1 MPSTFFGLSIAKS
14 GLYASMGGINTTA
27 HNISHTNTEGYCRQV
42 MGQTAGSALRVN
54 STYGMAGSGVD
65 ITGVEQMRDIYYDL
79 KFRSNSTMAGEYLSK
94 QHYMS
99 EIESY
104 FNEIN
109 LEGFTTSFNSMFDT
123 LQELA
128 KNPSDLACRTQVTNY
143 GQSLCEYFN
152 SISTSMTAIQEE
164 ANFEIKNQADRIT
177 SLGQQIAVLTKQIN
191 TLESNGG
198 TANDL
203 RDERNLRVDELS
215 TICNI
220 TVSENVVGKGVGIT
234 SYQVKID
241 GYTLVDTYEYNKLI
255 AVPQKERIN
264 QTDAD
269 GMYKLMWSN
278 GQEFNSKSA
287 KLGGTLAALF
297 AVRDGNN
304 GEAFKGKAD
313 TVEGDDKVVVTMSNV
328 NDVTKLNIA
337 PQGVITVGNRK
348 YEYTGFIVRE
358 DEDGNYE
365 YEFTLSEDTPVTKSE
380 DESDV
385 IIGCDIDYKGIPYYM
400 SQLNEWVRTFA
411 REFNNLH
418 TSGEDLKGRKGL
430 DFFNAPDQ
438 VTGKDYV
445 FGQSEEDADE
455 GIVIRSVAE
464 ELEDENSINYGNY
477 YLLTAANFK
486 VTSEVYG
493 DPYMV
498 AAASTIV
505 DGVEN
510 SDIAKKLIG
519 LKLDADMFR
528 QGTPGGFF
536 QTLVAEIGID
546 SAKAK
551 QFAENQENICASITN
566 QRLSVSGVD
575 TEEEAMNLIRYKM
588 AYNLSAQA
596 VTVMN
601 QIYDKL
607 INYMGA

>member
-1 MPSTFFGLSIAKS
+1 M
-14 GLYASMGGINTTA
+14 
-27 HNISHTNTEGYCRQV
+27 
-42 MGQTAGSALRVN
+42 
-54 STYGMAGSGVD
+54 
-65 ITGVEQMRDIYYDL
+65 
-79 KFRSNSTMAGEYLSK
+79 
-94 QHYMS
+94 
-99 EIESY
+99 
-104 FNEIN
+104 
-109 LEGFTTSFNSMFDT
+109 
-123 LQELA
+123 
-128 KNPSDLACRTQVTNY
+128 
-143 GQSLCEYFN
+143 
-152 SISTSMTAIQEE
+152 
-164 ANFEIKNQADRIT
+164 
-177 SLGQQIAVLTKQIN
+177 
-191 TLESNGG
+191 
-198 TANDL
+198 
-203 RDERNLRVDELS
+203 
-215 TICNI
+215 
-220 TVSENVVGKGVGIT
+220 
-234 SYQVKID
+234 
-241 GYTLVDTYEYNKLI
+241 
-255 AVPQKERIN
+255 
-264 QTDAD
+264 
-269 GMYKLMWSN
+269 
-278 GQEFNSKSA
+278 
-287 KLGGTLAALF
+287 
-297 AVRDGNN
+297 
-304 GEAFKGKAD
+304 
-313 TVEGDDKVVVTMSNV
+313 EGDDKVVVTMSNV

-510 SDIAKKLIG
+510 SDIAKKLID